1 MGGTRG
7 PWPGLVGRRGPP
19 APGQGPGP
27 CWLPGAGGPS
37 KAWPRS
43 VPGTASPRPGPTERQ
58 TAWMYNQRPRRH
70 VLFPGVTLRPDVYGE
85 KGLDISYNV
94 SDNRT
99 WTGLTQALHHFLAG
113 RVQNALQCLHSFLV
127 SGTPWGAGG
136 RGGPQLGQGRRC
148 ACPPGYSPTAQE
160 ANINCTAERYFFQ
173 ESFLAP
179 NHTKFSCKFTA
190 DMLQNC
196 SGRPDP
202 TFGFEEGKPCFII
215 KMNRVSEGI
224 GGEKGTG
231 APPLL
236 HVCWPRARL
245 PSDQLGAA
253 MQTHHPLDRGVRHP
267 PSRRAWGSPVCTAA
281 GRSRAA
287 VSAGRAPGNRLRT
300 GAEGG

>member
-19 APGQGPGP
+19 APGQGRGP

-136 RGGPQLGQGRRC
+136 RGGR
-148 ACPPGYSPTAQE
+148 S
-160 ANINCTAERYFFQ
+160 
-173 ESFLAP
+173 
-179 NHTKFSCKFTA
+179 
-190 DMLQNC
+190 
-196 SGRPDP
+196 SGRAAGVPVPQATHPRPRRP
-202 TFGFEEGKPCFII
+202 TSTARP
-215 KMNRVSEGI
+215 R
-224 GGEKGTG
+224 GT
-231 APPLL
+231 
-236 HVCWPRARL
+236 
-245 PSDQLGAA
+245 S
-253 MQTHHPLDRGVRHP
+253 
-267 PSRRAWGSPVCTAA
+267 SRRASWPRTTPSSPASSQQTCCKTARA
-281 GRSRAA
+281 GRTPPSALRKESR
-287 VSAGRAPGNRLRT
+287 VSSSR
-300 GAEGG
+300 